1 MASENLW
8 RGCKTCGKQ
17 IAVRAKACPHCGYQH
32 SRFRGLKWAAIGL
45 VSFTVIAAFAAPKEQ
60 DGQAQQN
67 GAQTKPVNASASKP
81 ATLPLPEKQAALIA
95 ALSEH
100 ETLFNS
106 ATNELQQSAIRDKRR
121 VAILAT
127 LGQQLR
133 IEGWSGTL
141 MKLET
146 NSEGKAI
153 ITVRIA
159 PDVDLLTWNNSLSD
173 SVHGTMIDKG
183 TPLYGALM
191 NMAVGD
197 KIKVSGNFVSADAD
211 GIFENSMT
219 IRGAMTAPEFL
230 FRFDAISKQ

>member
-1 MASENLW
+1 MRSDNLW
-8 RGCKTCGKQ
+8 RSCKTCGKQ
-17 IAVRAKACPHCGYQH
+17 IAVKAKACPQCGHQY
-32 SRFRGLKWAAIGL
+32 SRFRGLKWAAIGV
-45 VSFTVIAAFAAPKEQ
+45 VSFTVIAAFAAPKKQ

-67 GAQTKPVNASASKP
+67 GGQTAPANGSASKSV
-81 ATLPLPEKQAALIA
+81 ALPLPEKQAAFIA
-95 ALSEH
+95 ALSEYR
-100 ETLFNS
+100 TLFNS
-106 ATNELQQSAIRDKRR
+106 AANELQQSAIRDQRR

-127 LGQQLR
+127 LGPQLR
-133 IEGWSGTL
+133 VDDWSGTL
-141 MKLET
+141 RKLET

-183 TPLYGALM
+183 TPLYAAMM